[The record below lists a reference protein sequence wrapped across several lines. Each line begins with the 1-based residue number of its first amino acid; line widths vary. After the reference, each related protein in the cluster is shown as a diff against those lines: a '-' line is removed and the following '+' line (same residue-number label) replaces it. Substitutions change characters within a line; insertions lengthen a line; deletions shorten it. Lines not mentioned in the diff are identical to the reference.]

1 MTLKRI
7 SALLGA
13 ASMFF
18 TSAFPG
24 PGFAY
29 GGEDVLKGDPW
40 HHEDITCRALIGDA
54 RCYSAAGANIVYADA
69 SLGFSEN
76 AAHAIAWHADYIDS
90 YLYSPIWWASA
101 GRPLEVL
108 SRFKAGMAN
117 YWHLASLHFD
127 DLKSTEEVEA
137 TWKRYMAGT
146 LIGLH
151 WAAEQEDINAA
162 YNILGVSMHAV
173 EDFYSHSTWIN
184 SSIRRKRIYM
194 DYTRQERTG
203 MTLLTGAYERDIAPV
218 QHGKYNLACSV
229 LNNDRAPMKGAL
241 NTVCSDFFPTSN
253 MRMCEKYRECRQRP
267 GEQTTVQ
274 IVGLPADIAQLT
286 PPGIAM
292 DTTWLARVGAD
303 QRGLTENYGQA
314 ISRDV
319 SGQIARA
326 GRLGR
331 VLGNIDVGALDLDAP
346 APEPTEAELAN
357 PRENCRRI
365 TRHGSDCVRESDY
378 LFAESKNLAIV
389 AARQWVRMID
399 KHMSDYDPDF
409 WDEVKG
415 CGAGCAEDFNYRRPP
430 SAITNQF
437 EKYTAFPFQFISA
450 GHHEPVADPI
460 QDEGWY
466 LRVELKTSNDRGS
479 GTGAD
484 IYVRGPREVVRDGD
498 VTASDRRLY
507 LLDYL
512 PVIDPDSP
520 IRNPAITYNDF
531 ERGDRAVYTVGP
543 FYEMPTE
550 LTLFNDAASKRDR
563 RDALKRKIKQRI
575 VAVWEG
581 ARHAL
586 RNDQDYVGYAE
597 WTPTR
602 TELDAII
609 ARGHTD
615 SRGDTTAPGYANV
628 IVEGGAEG
636 VYRFTLLV
644 EKTPWRG
651 AGLESNWA
659 EYRITLTQARVLRE
673 SDVDGITR
681 TDEPFFFASLST
693 YGVNPNENVRFG
705 PFSDIGTDRRDTKV
719 MALNHTFNTFRLPYQ
734 GVATFAVEAWE
745 SDKERGRDRTA
756 LFEKFST
763 GTTSASESD
772 YREYL
777 YELGREIGA
786 AWKLGGA
793 KVYAFKRGDRP
804 QYGMVFE
811 NDDLSLSVGEDREI
825 SLPLNTGAVKE
836 IGACL
841 NNYPIM
847 GGVDCMR
854 LAPGGI
860 RYSPAPIRPAE
871 DDKKEDKKPAY
882 DLAPKKPAL
891 TRPVPVKPIK
901 PKED

>member
-1 MTLKRI
+1 MILKRI
-7 SALLGA
+7 LLSAA
-13 ASMFF
+13 AAGMIC
-18 TSAFPG
+18 G
-24 PGFAY
+24 PIQTNPAHAY
-29 GGEDVLKGDPW
+29 GGEDVLRGDPW

-54 RCYSAAGANIVYADA
+54 RCYDAAGANIVYGDA
-69 SLGFSEN
+69 ALGFSN
-76 AAHAIAWHADYIDS
+76 HAAHAIAWHADYIDS

-108 SRFKAGMAN
+108 DRFKAGMAN

-184 SSIRRKRIYM
+184 ETQRRKRIYM
-194 DYTRQERTG
+194 DYTRDERAR
-203 MTLLTGAYERDIAPV
+203 MTLMTGAYEREIAPV

-229 LNNDRAPMKGAL
+229 LNNDRAPLKGAMR
-241 NTVCSDFFPTSN
+241 TVCSDFFPTSN
-253 MRMCEKYRECRQRP
+253 MGMCEKFRECEQRP
-267 GEQTTVQ
+267 GVQTRVE
-274 IVGLPADIAQLT
+274 IVGWPADIAQLV

-303 QRGLTENYGQA
+303 QRGLTQNYGEA
-314 ISRDV
+314 ISRDTAGV
-319 SGQIARA
+319 IARA

-331 VLGNIDVGALDLDAP
+331 VLDNVDLGAVDLSAP
-346 APEPTEAELAN
+346 PPEPTEAELAD

-365 TRHGSDCVRESDY
+365 TRHGADCARESDY
-378 LFAESKNLAIV
+378 LFAESKNLAVV

-399 KHMSDYDPDF
+399 KHMTAYDPDF
-409 WDEVKG
+409 WAQVKQ
-415 CGAGCAEDFNYRRPP
+415 CGGEGCAQNFSYRNPP
-430 SAITNQF
+430 SKITRQF
-437 EKYTAFPFQFISA
+437 ENYTAFPFQFISA
-450 GHHEPVADPI
+450 GHHEPVADPL
-460 QDEGWY
+460 QDGWY

-484 IYVRGPREVVRDGD
+484 IYVRGPTETYRSGSVTVRD
-498 VTASDRRLY
+498 RKQY

-520 IRNPAITYNDF
+520 VRNPAITYNDF

-543 FYEMPTE
+543 FQEMPTE
-550 LTLFNDAASKRDR
+550 LVLFNDAASKKDR
-563 RDALKRKIKQRI
+563 REALKRKIKEKFK
-575 VAVWEG
+575 AVWDG

-602 TELDAII
+602 IELDSVI
-609 ARGHTD
+609 ANGHTD
-615 SRGDTTAPGYANV
+615 SRGERTAPGFANV
-628 IVEGGAEG
+628 IVEGGDEG
-636 VYRFTLLV
+636 VYRFTLKV

-651 AGLESNWA
+651 TDLESAWG
-659 EYRITLTQARVLRE
+659 EYRMTLTEARVLRE
-673 SDVDGITR
+673 STVDGVTR
-681 TDEPFFFASLST
+681 TDEPFFFTSLST

-705 PFSDIGTDRRDTKV
+705 PFSDIGTDRGDTRT
-719 MALNHTFNTFRLPYQ
+719 MPLNHGFRTFRLPVQ
-734 GVATFAVEAWE
+734 GVAAFVVEAWE
-745 SDKERGRDRTA
+745 SDKERGRDRDE
-756 LFEKFST
+756 LFRNFAT
-763 GTTSASESD
+763 GATKASESD

-804 QYGMVFE
+804 QYGKVFE
-811 NDDLSLSVGEDREI
+811 NDRLSLSVGEDREI
-825 SLPLNTGAVKE
+825 SLPLSAGAVKE
-836 IGACL
+836 IGVCL
-841 NNYPIM
+841 DNYPLM

-860 RYSPAPIRPAE
+860 KAPAPMLRE
-871 DDKKEDKKPAY
+871 EEKKKQPPLEI
-882 DLAPKKPAL
+882 APKKPVL
-891 TRPVPVKPIK
+891 TRPAPIK
-901 PKED
+901 PKESD